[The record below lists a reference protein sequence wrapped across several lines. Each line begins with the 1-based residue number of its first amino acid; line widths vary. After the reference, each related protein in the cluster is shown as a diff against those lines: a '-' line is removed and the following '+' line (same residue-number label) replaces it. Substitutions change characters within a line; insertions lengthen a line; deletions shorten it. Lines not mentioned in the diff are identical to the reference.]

1 MVLLSLAIVAALQT
15 AGIILVISLLVT
27 PGATAQL
34 VAKTMGGM
42 VALSMLTGLASVVL
56 GIYLSYYL
64 SVSSGGAIALIATL
78 IFFTTLV
85 AKHVMGLVVKHK

>member
-34 VAKTMGGM
+34 LAKTIERTILVSLVVGI
-42 VALSMLTGLASVVL
+42 ASVTVGL
-56 GIYLSYYL
+56 YLSYYL
-64 SVSSGGAIALIATL
+64 AVSSGGAIALVATVV
-78 IFFTTLV
+78 FFAAFLC
-85 AKHVMGLVVKHK
+85 KGLKKRLER